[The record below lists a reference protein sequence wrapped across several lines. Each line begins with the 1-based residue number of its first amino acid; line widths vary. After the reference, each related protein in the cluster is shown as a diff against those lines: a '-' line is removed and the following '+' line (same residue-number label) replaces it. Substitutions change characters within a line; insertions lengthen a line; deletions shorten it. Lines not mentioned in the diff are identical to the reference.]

1 MAEHLWDPTG
11 GLTEPVREGY
21 ASLPSTQDRALYLAR
36 QGAPVGSSVVA
47 REQVAGRGQRDHRW
61 VSPRGGLYLSI
72 LLPAPRKDPAF
83 LSLAAGA
90 AVADALNDRWQV
102 PLAVKWPNDLLLLEP
117 RRAKLAGILTDLV
130 EREPEPV
137 AVLGLGL
144 NVQPPA
150 APLAG
155 ELAGRVAYLS
165 EAVAPVPE
173 LPAVE
178 ELVVRSLEAAAQ
190 ELGTE
195 SGRGRWLERSRHR
208 LYGRGRPAT
217 IDGVDAGHVVGLED
231 DGALVLERD
240 GRRSSVRSGELRV
253 EGL

>member
-1 MAEHLWDPTG
+1 MH
-11 GLTEPVREGY
+11 
-21 ASLPSTQDRALYLAR
+21 LAR
-36 QGAPVGSSVVA
+36 HGAPVGSSVVA
-47 REQVAGRGQRDHRW
+47 REQNAGRGQGRHRW
-61 VSPRGGLYLSI
+61 SSPRGGLYLSI
-72 LLPAPRKDPAF
+72 LLPAPNQDPAF
-83 LSLAAGA
+83 LSIAAGA
-90 AVADALNDRWQV
+90 AVADALADRWRV

-130 EREPEPV
+130 DRQPEPV

-150 APLAG
+150 EPLAD

-165 EAVAPVPE
+165 EAVAPAPE

-178 ELVVRSLEAAAQ
+178 QLIIDSLEVAAQ

-195 SGRGRWLERSRHR
+195 AGRARWLERSRSR
-208 LYGRGRPAT
+208 LYGRGRRAT
-217 IDGVDAGHVVGLED
+217 IDGVDAGHVVGLEA
-231 DGALVLERD
+231 DGSLVLERD